1 MHDSTAAALRHCK
14 IVRHI
19 VHIET
24 VVHGKYGDGRKE
36 RSPVEVEEVEA
47 WPQGLDAAH
56 SLIADRFSR
65 RKPRRR
71 ALNYLRGLVNLVE
84 RKNGW

>member
-1 MHDSTAAALRHCK
+1 M
-14 IVRHI
+14 
-19 VHIET
+19 
-24 VVHGKYGDGRKE
+24 HGKYGDGRKE

-56 SLIADRFSR
+56 SLIAARFSR

>member
-1 MHDSTAAALRHCK
+1 
-14 IVRHI
+14 
-19 VHIET
+19 
-24 VVHGKYGDGRKE
+24 VHGKYGDGRKE

-56 SLIADRFSR
+56 SLITDRFSR

-71 ALNYLRGLVNLVE
+71 AL
-84 RKNGW
+84 